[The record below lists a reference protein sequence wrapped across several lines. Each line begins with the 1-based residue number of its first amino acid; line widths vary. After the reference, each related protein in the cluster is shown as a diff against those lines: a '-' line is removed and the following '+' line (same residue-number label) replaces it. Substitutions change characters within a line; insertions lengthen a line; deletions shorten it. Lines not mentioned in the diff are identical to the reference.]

1 MSMDGTPMVG
11 IVGSGV
17 MGVGTAQSLVQS
29 GHDVVMVDLNQE
41 ILDRAAAELARNMR
55 LSRLLAKPGQEQA
68 VPTAGKVSYA
78 VEYDALAPVDFVIE
92 NITEKWE
99 LKKDL
104 YPVLDEVCRA
114 EVCFAANTSCTSIT
128 RLGSLTARPA
138 QVIGMHFMNPVPLK
152 PAVEVI
158 MGHHTSADTLDTA
171 KDLLASM
178 GKEAI
183 VVNDSPGFVSN
194 RVLMPTINEA
204 IYLVQEQVASPAEI
218 DRLFERCFGHAMG
231 PLQTADLI
239 GVDTILHSL
248 EVLYEDFNDSK
259 YRPCPLLRRM
269 VDAGLH
275 GRKTGQ
281 GFFTYQT

>member
-1 MSMDGTPMVG
+1 MSLVG

-17 MGVGTAQSLVQS
+17 MGVGTAQSLMHS
-29 GHDVVMVDLNQE
+29 GHDVVMVDVSEE
-41 ILDRAAAELARNMR
+41 ILDQAAAELARNTR
-55 LSRLLAKPGQEQA
+55 LSRLLARPGAEPA
-68 VPTAGKVSYA
+68 ATTAGKVEYS
-78 VEYDALAPVDFVIE
+78 VEYDALAPVDFVVE

-99 LKKDL
+99 QKLDL
-104 YPVLDEVCRA
+104 YPVLDMVCRDD
-114 EVCFAANTSCTSIT
+114 VCFAANTSCTSIT
-128 RLGSLTARPA
+128 RLGALTSRPS

-158 MGHHTSADTLDTA
+158 MGHHTSTATLDTA
-171 KDLLASM
+171 KELLSTM

-183 VVNDSPGFVSN
+183 VVSDSPGFVSN

-204 IYLVQEQVASPAEI
+204 IYLVQEKVAEPAEI

-248 EVLYEDFNDSK
+248 QVLYEDFSDSK

-275 GRKTGQ
+275 GRKAGQ